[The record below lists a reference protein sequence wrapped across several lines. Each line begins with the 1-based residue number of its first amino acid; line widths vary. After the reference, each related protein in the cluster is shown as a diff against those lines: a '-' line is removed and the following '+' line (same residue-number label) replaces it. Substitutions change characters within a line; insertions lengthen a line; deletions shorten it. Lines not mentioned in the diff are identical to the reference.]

1 MDDVANKAYQEF
13 LDLQGWDELSIDD
26 REYKELKVKVR
37 AVSNYRASLVG
48 LVPLEAG
55 SGNTAPGEPSASWQ
69 LNDLATVC
77 TESYQS
83 VKWFIKNFPRGHRQV
98 VVSQFSGAPRM
109 TEGTVRFVRPQN
121 IVCPRIPKPE
131 SGGSAGFPVF
141 EYTAFLPGT
150 ELDTFYEVAQAVN
163 VPRSNSPTEDDVSF
177 WNYPNVPADVYPT
190 LHQCC
195 PELVG
200 LEKIAFIYEPREAF
214 ASLAASLP
222 HMRRRPMH
230 QDPRTQCPV
239 AVQSPS
245 VEGDLLH

>member
-1 MDDVANKAYQEF
+1 MVQQSFTKFGSLPADIRKDIWEMATRAPSIHFCNLSRGESDIVRMDDVTDKAYQEF

-26 REYKELKVKVR
+26 REYKELKVNAR

-83 VKWFIKNFPRGHRQV
+83 VKWFIKNFPRDHRQV

-109 TEGTVRFVRPQN
+109 TARIARFVRPQN
-121 IVCPRIPKPE
+121 IVCPRIPKPK

-150 ELDTFYEVAQAVN
+150 ELDTFYEVAQAVTSRGATRR
-163 VPRSNSPTEDDVSF
+163 PKMMYRSGTTQTCRPM
-177 WNYPNVPADVYPT
+177 PT
-190 LHQCC
+190 L
-195 PELVG
+195 L
-200 LEKIAFIYEPREAF
+200 YT
-214 ASLAASLP
+214 SAARSW
-222 HMRRRPMH
+222 
-230 QDPRTQCPV
+230 
-239 AVQSPS
+239 
-245 VEGDLLH
+245 